1 MIIVVC
7 GIFFFKQKTAY
18 DRRISD
24 WSSDVCSSDLPAL
37 ASAARCQGCRS
48 AAACAMNEAAMQA
61 QPEVKRSLWRRWLID
76 PVVAQLRQGITPER
90 IALTLALASIISVF
104 PILCS
109 TTLLCALVAAW
120 LRLNQPLIQLA
131 NYLFYD
137 RKRVV

>member
-1 MIIVVC
+1 
-7 GIFFFKQKTAY
+7 
-18 DRRISD
+18 
-24 WSSDVCSSDLPAL
+24 
-37 ASAARCQGCRS
+37 
-48 AAACAMNEAAMQA
+48 MNETAKQA

-104 PILCS
+104 PILGS

-131 NYLFYD
+131 NRSEEHTSELQSLMRNSYAVFCLTQKQKNIYTN
-137 RKRVV
+137 